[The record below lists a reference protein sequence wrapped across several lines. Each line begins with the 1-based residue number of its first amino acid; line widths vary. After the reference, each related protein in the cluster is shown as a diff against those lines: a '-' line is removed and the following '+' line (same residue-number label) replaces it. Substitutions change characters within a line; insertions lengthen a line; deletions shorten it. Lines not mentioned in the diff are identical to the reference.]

1 MFFEIVGVV
10 EQEQF
15 VERFVYDK
23 AVKMDERTIELLR

>member
-23 AVKMDERTIELLR
+23 AVKDVAGLSW